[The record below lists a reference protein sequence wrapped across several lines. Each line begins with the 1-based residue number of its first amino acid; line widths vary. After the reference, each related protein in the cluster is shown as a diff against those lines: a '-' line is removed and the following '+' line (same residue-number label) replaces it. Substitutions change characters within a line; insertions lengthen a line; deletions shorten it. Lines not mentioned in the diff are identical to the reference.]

1 MGGSRNGSEL
11 SAENGPPLNADRH
24 SVAAI
29 RSAARPDG
37 RVLAPAVRGTGLPVR
52 NKRRPCQIEGS
63 AAATT
68 NILKRKAG
76 SLTLA
81 RGWPLASH
89 SLRQQKEGN
98 RPIERE
104 VAGTIKQVFALKC
117 PGFCSR
123 KADRNL
129 DRKALRRHGKAS
141 KRGLSDE
148 LVPCIYLHS
157 FKKLGKFCYQFLHL
171 HDILCQ
177 AIFHKTWSV
186 SGIIPKIYLWILRHH
201 GLVRNPIM
209 TSFRIVRRSGPRRIA
224 LLRFFSCPTLT
235 RIKAHCAR
243 SRLRGTGVCGTR
255 ARENLL
261 RSRFVDK

>member
-1 MGGSRNGSEL
+1 MLQVVKSTFIGKLILKYITKKFYATVGGEPHPGQPAGWPGCGSPPNCPAAPQRVRIESRKW
-11 SAENGPPLNADRH
+11 APLNADRH
-24 SVAAI
+24 SVAAL

-104 VAGTIKQVFALKC
+104 VAGAIKQVFALKC
-117 PGFCSR
+117 AGFLLKCSR
-123 KADRNL
+123 ISA
-129 DRKALRRHGKAS
+129 
-141 KRGLSDE
+141 
-148 LVPCIYLHS
+148 
-157 FKKLGKFCYQFLHL
+157 Q
-171 HDILCQ
+171 
-177 AIFHKTWSV
+177 V
-186 SGIIPKIYLWILRHH
+186 S
-201 GLVRNPIM
+201 
-209 TSFRIVRRSGPRRIA
+209 
-224 LLRFFSCPTLT
+224 
-235 RIKAHCAR
+235 
-243 SRLRGTGVCGTR
+243 
-255 ARENLL
+255 
-261 RSRFVDK
+261 

>member
-1 MGGSRNGSEL
+1 MLQVVKSTFIGKLILKYITKKFYATVGGEPHPGQPAGWPGCGSPPTVL
-11 SAENGPPLNADRH
+11 PPRSGSGLRAENGAPLNADRH
-24 SVAAI
+24 SVAAL

-117 PGFCSR
+117 AGFLLKCSR
-123 KADRNL
+123 ISA
-129 DRKALRRHGKAS
+129 
-141 KRGLSDE
+141 
-148 LVPCIYLHS
+148 
-157 FKKLGKFCYQFLHL
+157 Q
-171 HDILCQ
+171 
-177 AIFHKTWSV
+177 
-186 SGIIPKIYLWILRHH
+186 
-201 GLVRNPIM
+201 
-209 TSFRIVRRSGPRRIA
+209 VRRIPCSSA
-224 LLRFFSCPTLT
+224 
-235 RIKAHCAR
+235 
-243 SRLRGTGVCGTR
+243 
-255 ARENLL
+255 
-261 RSRFVDK
+261 

>member
-1 MGGSRNGSEL
+1 MIDLHHLGPVSEIDRTAGNRIRRD
-11 SAENGPPLNADRH
+11 SEAPLNADRH

-37 RVLAPAVRGTGLPVR
+37 RVLAPAVRGTGLPAR

-68 NILKRKAG
+68 NILKRKAD

-117 PGFCSR
+117 VGFLLKCRTKCIRFCTYPRMPLPTLHLTPHGVRRTARGESGGY
-123 KADRNL
+123 L
-129 DRKALRRHGKAS
+129 SFLR
-141 KRGLSDE
+141 DF
-148 LVPCIYLHS
+148 HS
-157 FKKLGKFCYQFLHL
+157 LHL
-171 HDILCQ
+171 HQL
-177 AIFHKTWSV
+177 A
-186 SGIIPKIYLWILRHH
+186 
-201 GLVRNPIM
+201 
-209 TSFRIVRRSGPRRIA
+209 
-224 LLRFFSCPTLT
+224 
-235 RIKAHCAR
+235 
-243 SRLRGTGVCGTR
+243 
-255 ARENLL
+255 
-261 RSRFVDK
+261 

>member
-1 MGGSRNGSEL
+1 MLQVVKSTFIGKLVLKYIITKFYATVGGEPHPGQPAGWPGCGSPPTVLPPRNGSEL
-11 SAENGPPLNADRH
+11 SAENGAPLNADRH

-117 PGFCSR
+117 ARFLLKCPGFCSR
-123 KADRNL
+123 
-129 DRKALRRHGKAS
+129 S
-141 KRGLSDE
+141 
-148 LVPCIYLHS
+148 
-157 FKKLGKFCYQFLHL
+157 
-171 HDILCQ
+171 CQ
-177 AIFHKTWSV
+177 PQNAA
-186 SGIIPKIYLWILRHH
+186 YY
-201 GLVRNPIM
+201 
-209 TSFRIVRRSGPRRIA
+209 
-224 LLRFFSCPTLT
+224 
-235 RIKAHCAR
+235 
-243 SRLRGTGVCGTR
+243 
-255 ARENLL
+255 
-261 RSRFVDK
+261 

>member
-1 MGGSRNGSEL
+1 MLQVVKSTFIGKLVLKYIIKKILRDSWGG
-11 SAENGPPLNADRH
+11 AENGAPLNADRH

-52 NKRRPCQIEGS
+52 DKRRPCQIEGS

-117 PGFCSR
+117 ARFLLKCSR
-123 KADRNL
+123 ISA
-129 DRKALRRHGKAS
+129 
-141 KRGLSDE
+141 
-148 LVPCIYLHS
+148 
-157 FKKLGKFCYQFLHL
+157 Q
-171 HDILCQ
+171 
-177 AIFHKTWSV
+177 V
-186 SGIIPKIYLWILRHH
+186 S
-201 GLVRNPIM
+201 
-209 TSFRIVRRSGPRRIA
+209 
-224 LLRFFSCPTLT
+224 
-235 RIKAHCAR
+235 
-243 SRLRGTGVCGTR
+243 
-255 ARENLL
+255 
-261 RSRFVDK
+261 

>member
-1 MGGSRNGSEL
+1 MLQVVKSTFIGKLVLKYIVKKFTRQLGGAASGLARMRLPPTVLPPRNGSEL
-11 SAENGPPLNADRH
+11 SAETGAPLNADRH

-117 PGFCSR
+117 AGFLLKCVRFLAQVPRILHPTMQRYQSG
-123 KADRNL
+123 
-129 DRKALRRHGKAS
+129 H
-141 KRGLSDE
+141 RG
-148 LVPCIYLHS
+148 
-157 FKKLGKFCYQFLHL
+157 
-171 HDILCQ
+171 
-177 AIFHKTWSV
+177 
-186 SGIIPKIYLWILRHH
+186 
-201 GLVRNPIM
+201 
-209 TSFRIVRRSGPRRIA
+209 
-224 LLRFFSCPTLT
+224 
-235 RIKAHCAR
+235 
-243 SRLRGTGVCGTR
+243 
-255 ARENLL
+255 
-261 RSRFVDK
+261 

>member
-1 MGGSRNGSEL
+1 MICIERIGMVRPAGWSGCGSSPTVLPSRSRSEL
-11 SAENGPPLNADRH
+11 SADNEAPLNADRH

-63 AAATT
+63 AAAIT

-81 RGWPLASH
+81 RGWPLASR

-117 PGFCSR
+117 AGFLLKCPGFVLKCIRFCSQR
-123 KADRNL
+123 L
-129 DRKALRRHGKAS
+129 
-141 KRGLSDE
+141 E
-148 LVPCIYLHS
+148 
-157 FKKLGKFCYQFLHL
+157 
-171 HDILCQ
+171 
-177 AIFHKTWSV
+177 SV
-186 SGIIPKIYLWILRHH
+186 
-201 GLVRNPIM
+201 
-209 TSFRIVRRSGPRRIA
+209 
-224 LLRFFSCPTLT
+224 
-235 RIKAHCAR
+235 
-243 SRLRGTGVCGTR
+243 
-255 ARENLL
+255 
-261 RSRFVDK
+261 